1 MNNQLSI
8 KLLSQPTVTCECG
21 SVFYSQKY
29 VLKKIPALLIGAPED
44 QIVNIPVFVC
54 DKCGKILPD
63 DEKAITPP
71 TETEKA
77 DIKPKSNIIIP

>member
-8 KLLSQPTVTCECG
+8 KLLSQPNVVCECG
-21 SVFYSQKY
+21 CMYFVQKQ

-63 DEKAITPP
+63 DEKIL
-71 TETEKA
+71 KQA
-77 DIKPKSNIIIP
+77 DSDEDEPQKPKSNIIIP